1 MAAKVFINLPVKSL
15 ERSISFFTEIG
26 FSFDPHLTDEN
37 AACMTLSGSTS
48 FLILL
53 KEDYFKTFSKK
64 PICDTKGFAEV
75 LITLHVDS
83 KEIIQ
88 KIIEK
93 AKKLG
98 GIIHAEPED
107 RGWMYQQSLADL
119 DGHQWEFIFI
129 DESQTPN

>member
-1 MAAKVFINLPVKSL
+1 MAAKVFINLPVKNL
-15 ERSISFFTEIG
+15 ERSISFFTDIG
-26 FSFDPHLTDEN
+26 FRFDPTLTDEN
-37 AACMTLSGSTS
+37 AACMTISGNTF

-53 KEDYFKTFSKK
+53 REDYFKTFTKK
-64 PICDTKGFAEV
+64 PISDTSAFAEV

-88 KIIEK
+88 NIIEK
-93 AKKLG
+93 AQKLG
-98 GIIHAEPED
+98 GIIQAEPED

-119 DGHQWEFIFI
+119 DGHLWEFIFI